1 MQARRHL
8 LCHLPSVIMCSAG
21 CNSHFPYLWWNVVVL
36 IGNEVVDIL
45 QAHRTLGLLAFAAA
59 IAGMVLG
66 LMIVDW
72 TDEWNIVHASI
83 GLAVVALGLL
93 QVTATVA
100 RPQPKSRLRYALR
113 NPLVLNHKICHP
125 AVLQAR

>member
-1 MQARRHL
+1 
-8 LCHLPSVIMCSAG
+8 MCSAG
-21 CNSHFPYLWWNVVVL
+21 RNSYIPYLWWNVVAL

-45 QAHRTLGLLAFAAA
+45 QAHRALGLLAFAAA

-93 QVTATVA
+93 QVAATVA
-100 RPQPKSRLRYALR
+100 RPQPKSRMRYALR
-113 NPLVLNHKICHP
+113 NPPVLNHRICHP
-125 AVLQAR
+125 AVLQAG